1 MIDEDRMNKL
11 KNILENNPDS
21 PVFTQYAD
29 LLRKQNRVDEA
40 IAILENGI
48 KKHPNSST
56 AYLIL
61 GRCYNDKGA
70 IESAVQNYEH
80 ASELEPQNVLAHK
93 ELGNAYISIGEKVKA
108 LALFK
113 KVFEID
119 NSDMEVK
126 KIIDELTDEES
137 QKSVNEDMGSI
148 GDKGDFFSFFD
159 NVIPPKKSEVAEQPE
174 MSEQPKEPEK
184 IPPESVQTFP
194 PREEKPDW
202 LTVEL
207 ARMYIKHNFRD
218 KAIDILKRLQKFE
231 SENQEVIDL
240 LRELGVIK
248 EPLPQEKK
256 ITEEKPE
263 PTAKQEFTETFG
275 EKEEE
280 IPEKKPFEEKNKPFA
295 EPVSLDELFGDR
307 EKLPKSPPSPLPK
320 SEEKEEEETKDIGQF
335 KSWLNN
341 MGKEK

>member
-1 MIDEDRMNKL
+1 MVDEDRLNKL
-11 KNILENNPDS
+11 KNILENDPDS

-29 LLRKQNRVDEA
+29 LLRKANRIDEA
-40 IAILENGI
+40 ITILENGI
-48 KKHPNSST
+48 RKHPNNST

-70 IESAVQNYEH
+70 VESAVQNYEH

-93 ELGNAYISIGEKVKA
+93 ELGNAYISIGEKDKA

-119 NSDMEVK
+119 NGDMEVK
-126 KIIDELTDEES
+126 KIIDELTNEES
-137 QKSVNEDMGSI
+137 QKSVDEDIGSM

-159 NVIPPKKSEVAEQPE
+159 NAIPPEKSEAIEQPE
-174 MSEQPKEPEK
+174 KLKKPEEPEK
-184 IPPESVQTFP
+184 FADEGVQTTP
-194 PREEKPDW
+194 SGQKKPDW

-207 ARMYIKHNFRD
+207 AKMYIEHNFRD
-218 KAIDILKRLQKFE
+218 KAIDILERLQKFG

-240 LRELGVIK
+240 LEKLGVIK
-248 EPLPQEKK
+248 EPLPQEEK
-256 ITEEKPE
+256 ITEEKSE

-275 EKEEE
+275 GKEEE
-280 IPEKKPFEEKNKPFA
+280 IQEEKPPEKKNKPLA
-295 EPVSLDELFGDR
+295 EPVSLDELFGDK
-307 EKLPKSPPSPLPK
+307 EKSPKPPSPLPK
-320 SEEKEEEETKDIGQF
+320 PEEKEGEETKDIGQF